1 MSLRTLLFGLV
12 ASTTALTIPLGQ
24 ALNQRDLLC
33 TNQPT
38 VYNAP
43 SGKERFQLLAIS
55 TDEPNIATSTWLTA
69 NHVGAGQNAPILQN
83 NQSGAT
89 IFKFNKKTGDIY
101 VDIQQTDSNGKIEQ
115 IPYSVMLTTSPLIG
129 TDAPANSMAITIDAG
144 LAHSNFSFSGAT
156 VDAPCGRLV
165 ACYLNSTS
173 PYGVIAGSELV
184 WHYGGPMGTTE
195 NCADVR
201 LMAIDSF

>member
-1 MSLRTLLFGLV
+1 MSLRSLLFGLV

-38 VYNAP
+38 TYNAP

-69 NHVGAGQNAPILQN
+69 NHIGAGQNAPILQS
-83 NQSGAT
+83 NQSAAT
-89 IFKFNKKTGDIY
+89 IFKFNKQTGDIHF
-101 VDIQQTDSNGKIEQ
+101 DLEEQINGKKVA
-115 IPYSVMLTTSPLIG
+115 IPYSIALTTSPLIG
-129 TDAPANSMAITIDAG
+129 TDAPANSMGITIDAG
-144 LAHSNFSFSGAT
+144 LPHSNFSFTGAT

-165 ACYLNSTS
+165 ACYLNNTS
-173 PYGVIAGSELV
+173 PYGVIAASELV
-184 WHYGGPMGTTE
+184 WHYGGPFETTAQ
-195 NCADVR
+195 CADVQ